1 MNEEDMKKFL
11 EDFKKADL
19 EAKMDMWFYALDQGS
34 IWEELIAEMSNI
46 ATMDQLKQGK
56 PLKQLEE

>member
-1 MNEEDMKKFL
+1 MNEDDTKKFL
-11 EDFKKADL
+11 EDFKKADVQG
-19 EAKMDMWFYALDQGS
+19 KMDMWFFANDQIG

-56 PLKQLEE
+56 PIVQKEE